1 MHTLMRIQTH
11 LLGRS
16 QDTMRNRCTHAR
28 AASRPGM
35 TSSHSHLRKH
45 SWAGTHTRKQR
56 GSLTLPSARAHTGAR
71 AHTHSSAASPATTAV
86 WARPTLRRRGAG
98 RGEGTGSGARP
109 GGGAHL
115 GSAPGR
121 GRRSVVS
128 AIGRT
133 WLACGRGGDGGG
145 DGGPGQGAS
154 AAQPSP
160 AQPERARSRCPQ
172 PRRRHG
178 GGGAPRARAAAE
190 DLPCARDQIA
200 GPVRF
205 LAGQGGGQP
214 GVGAA
219 GRVRGRRYQAG
230 GEGAAGAGGG
240 APRRG
245 GRGRGNNSA
254 GRRGSPGPG
263 PCAPGLWASCSA
275 QAVDFARPAAGAR
288 WGWGRRP
295 SSAPGPGRPGPQV
308 TRAGSAGRVLSP
320 TAGLAWLP
328 SPPLHT
334 HRAPARTPAPVQ
346 PGRTPRVGP
355 ACSRGGEGSGK
366 PLFRLHCP
374 GRRLAAVTYCP
385 ILLRRRASPAEGKW
399 LFQDRRGWGPRC
411 RAFSHFLPPVHVCE
425 ELRPPH
431 RGGCEW
437 VPRICGPGKAQ

>member
-1 MHTLMRIQTH
+1 MKNKDARVVTFAQIRTRRHPQTH
-11 LLGRS
+11 STPSFHHPNTSRDAHTDANTDTPSWTLTRHNEKQVHTRARCLQAGNDKLTLTSKETQLGRH
-16 QDTMRNRCTHAR
+16 THPQAERVPHPPQRAR
-28 AASRPGM
+28 
-35 TSSHSHLRKH
+35 
-45 SWAGTHTRKQR
+45 THRR
-56 GSLTLPSARAHTGAR
+56 ARAHTLLRSLPRHHRSLGPPHPAAAR
-71 AHTHSSAASPATTAV
+71 G
-86 WARPTLRRRGAG
+86 R

-308 TRAGSAGRVLSP
+308 TRAGSAG
-320 TAGLAWLP
+320 
-328 SPPLHT
+328 
-334 HRAPARTPAPVQ
+334 
-346 PGRTPRVGP
+346 
-355 ACSRGGEGSGK
+355 
-366 PLFRLHCP
+366 
-374 GRRLAAVTYCP
+374 
-385 ILLRRRASPAEGKW
+385 
-399 LFQDRRGWGPRC
+399 
-411 RAFSHFLPPVHVCE
+411 
-425 ELRPPH
+425 
-431 RGGCEW
+431 
-437 VPRICGPGKAQ
+437 